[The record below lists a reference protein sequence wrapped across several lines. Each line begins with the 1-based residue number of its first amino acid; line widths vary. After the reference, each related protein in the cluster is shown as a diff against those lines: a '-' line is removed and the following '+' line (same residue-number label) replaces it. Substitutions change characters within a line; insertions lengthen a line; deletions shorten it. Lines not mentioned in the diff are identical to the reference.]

1 MIVRVG
7 TVTNVYPSEG
17 KVRVLYQDRNETSV
31 KLPLLAWEYKMPA
44 VGAAVVTLHM
54 EGRSSGFVL
63 GEYWNDTNQPPVV
76 NTYSRGPKPS
86 YVKQLGSDSYLQ
98 CVSGQLIFYSPEI
111 VFQSDAGTV
120 TMEELMA
127 LFNRVTDLENRM
139 SRQEG

>member
-17 KVRVLYQDRNETSV
+17 KARVFYADRNETSV
-31 KLPLLAWEYKMPA
+31 KLPLLSTEFRMPKVGVA
-44 VGAAVVTLHM
+44 VATIHM
-54 EGRSSGFVL
+54 DGRSNGFVL
-63 GEYWNDTNQPPVV
+63 GEYWNEENRPPASGK
-76 NTYSRGPKPS
+76 TS
-86 YVKQLGSDSYLQ
+86 YMKQIGSNSYMQ
-98 CVSGQLIFYSPEI
+98 CAGEKLTIYSPEI

-127 LFNRVTDLENRM
+127 LFNRVSDLENRI